1 MLKKI
6 NFQFLLSYLGL
17 LPFSVILFDK
27 FFFKLLDYNIVND
40 FSIFY
45 SIIIFVFIGAINWN
59 LKKNISILIVLLGFI
74 PSLVSVLIILMFLY
88 YGKIPWQNQESVSSI
103 LKIKED
109 FGWKNE
115 IIGEFVLFITYCRN
129 LGFTDKPNYK
139 YLHNMISN
147 LMILSE

>member
-1 MLKKI
+1 MFKKI

-17 LPFSVILFDK
+17 FPFLVILFDK

-88 YGKIPWQNQESVSSI
+88 SYEVINY
-103 LKIKED
+103 L
-109 FGWKNE
+109 
-115 IIGEFVLFITYCRN
+115 IILFIIQLIFDNFIYIGKNSRIIFYQLRIPLTFIVI
-129 LGFTDKPNYK
+129 L
-139 YLHNMISN
+139 YL
-147 LMILSE
+147 ILIQF

>member
-1 MLKKI
+1 MFKKI

-17 LPFSVILFDK
+17 FPFLAILLDK

-59 LKKNISILIVLLGFI
+59 LKKNISILIVILGFI

-88 YGKIPWQNQESVSSI
+88 SYEVINY
-103 LKIKED
+103 L
-109 FGWKNE
+109 
-115 IIGEFVLFITYCRN
+115 IILFIIQLVFDSFIYIEPKSRIIFYQLRIPLTFIVI
-129 LGFTDKPNYK
+129 L
-139 YLHNMISN
+139 YL
-147 LMILSE
+147 ILIQF

>member
-17 LPFSVILFDK
+17 FPFLVILFDK

-59 LKKNISILIVLLGFI
+59 LKKNISILIVFLGFI

-88 YGKIPWQNQESVSSI
+88 SYEVINYLI
-103 LKIKED
+103 
-109 FGWKNE
+109 F
-115 IIGEFVLFITYCRN
+115 LFIIQLIFDNFIYIEKKSRIIFYQLRIPLTFIVI
-129 LGFTDKPNYK
+129 L
-139 YLHNMISN
+139 YL
-147 LMILSE
+147 ILIQF

>member
-1 MLKKI
+1 MFKKI

-17 LPFSVILFDK
+17 FPFFVILFDK

-88 YGKIPWQNQESVSSI
+88 SYEVINYLI
-103 LKIKED
+103 
-109 FGWKNE
+109 F
-115 IIGEFVLFITYCRN
+115 LFIIQLIFDNFIYIEKNSRIIFYQLRIPLTFIVI
-129 LGFTDKPNYK
+129 L
-139 YLHNMISN
+139 YL
-147 LMILSE
+147 ILIQF